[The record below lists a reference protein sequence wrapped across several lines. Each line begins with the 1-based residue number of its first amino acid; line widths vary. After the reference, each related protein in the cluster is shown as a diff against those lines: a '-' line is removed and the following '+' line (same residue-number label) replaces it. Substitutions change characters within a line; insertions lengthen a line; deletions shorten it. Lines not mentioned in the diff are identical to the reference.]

1 MRLRRG
7 ASRLPVTGK
16 GWAICDRSGKQGLAS
31 DMVDDVR
38 GGRVL
43 RSEADFTPGFGTN
56 HPQDFPRPRIDD
68 PDPKP
73 IPHARPQPATQT
85 LWERGFT
92 DADVLASIRAG
103 RPLGTPE

>member
-1 MRLRRG
+1 MRRFRG
-7 ASRLPVTGK
+7 KALPVTGQ

-31 DMVDDVR
+31 DMVEDVR

-43 RSEADFTPGFGTN
+43 RSEADFTPGFGTH
-56 HPQDFPRPRIDD
+56 HPQDYARPDMSD

-73 IPHARPQPATQT
+73 IPHARPQPPTQT
-85 LWERGFT
+85 LWERGYT

-103 RPLGTPE
+103 RPLGASS